1 LSRFARSVVLFAV
14 VITGGLGA
22 ASSAS
27 AVTRYAEVGGDGPP
41 SGAEPCPLSNPCDL
55 QASVEDASVAD
66 GDEVIVLPG
75 TYDLGTSTLTINDRI
90 LVRGPAPGQR
100 PLITGV
106 GDNTVSADNWLVRVQ
121 SGMGPQ
127 VAQLRDISIAS
138 NGTNSLW
145 VGPGEVNRVSVDHNG
160 SFLSGACQLV
170 TEATINDSV
179 CLARNNGGVGLVF
192 SLFGGSTTNSIR
204 NVTAASVQSHGI
216 QVFSGAGTQTL
227 NIKNTI
233 AVGAP
238 TDIHTGASGGGAA
251 VVNATNSNYSTVV
264 EGDGG
269 SVTPIDTAGNQSA
282 DPIFAN
288 FALGDLHQAQ
298 ASPTI
303 DAGADGVSALD
314 LDGQGRV
321 QGPLPD
327 IGASEYDQFAPDTSI
342 GQRPKKR
349 TRSAR
354 AKLTFSSTEPG
365 SAFRCKVDRKPYRT
379 CASPLML
386 KRLKPGT
393 HKVLVKA
400 VDAVGNQDPT
410 ASVARWRVLES

>member
-1 LSRFARSVVLFAV
+1 MSRFARSGVLFAV
-14 VITGGLGA
+14 VIASALGT
-22 ASSAS
+22 ASHAN
-27 AVTRYAEVGGDGPP
+27 AVTRYAEVGGDGPA
-41 SGAEPCPLSNPCDL
+41 SGAEPCPLVDPCDL
-55 QASVEDASVAD
+55 QASVEDPSVVD

-90 LVRGPAPGQR
+90 LVRGPGPGQR

-106 GDNTVSADNWLVRVQ
+106 GNNTVDADGWLVRVQ

-127 VAQLRDISIAS
+127 VAQLSDVSIAS
-138 NGTNSLW
+138 SGTNSLW

-160 SFLSGACQLV
+160 SFLSVACQMV

-179 CLARNNGGVGLVF
+179 CLARNNGGIGLAF
-192 SLFGGSTTNSIR
+192 SLFGGDTTNSIR

-216 QVFSGAGTQTL
+216 AVFSGGGTQTL
-227 NIKNTI
+227 NVKNTI

-251 VVNATNSNYSTVV
+251 VVSATNSNYATVV
-264 EGDGG
+264 EGGGG

-282 DPIFAN
+282 DPIFAS
-288 FALGDLHQAQ
+288 FAAGDLQQADG
-298 ASPTI
+298 SPTI

-327 IGASEYDQFAPDTSI
+327 IGAFEYDQVAPDTSI
-342 GQRPKKR
+342 SRRPKNR

-354 AKLTFSSTEPG
+354 ARIAFDSTEPG
-365 SAFRCKVDRKPYRT
+365 SDFRCKVDRKPYKA
-379 CASPLML
+379 CVSPL
-386 KRLKPGT
+386 RLRRLDPGKHT
-393 HKVLVKA
+393 VLVKA
-400 VDAVGNQDPT
+400 VDAAGNQDPT
-410 ASVARWRVLES
+410 ASVARWRVLRR